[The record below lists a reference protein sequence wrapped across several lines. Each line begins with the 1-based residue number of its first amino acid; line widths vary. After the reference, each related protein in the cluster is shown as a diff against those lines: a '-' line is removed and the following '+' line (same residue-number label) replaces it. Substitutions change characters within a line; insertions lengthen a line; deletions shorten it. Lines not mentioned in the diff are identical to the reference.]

1 MSDDQDG
8 CEWVF
13 LLVPAYLGCPDQR
26 PLNGCVCVYRL
37 THVVLEKRPLNR
49 CRCSVSFSQK
59 MLLLKLACHSSV
71 TISVNGLKCYQYES
85 HVTVVWPIMSCFADW
100 SKCHHVTLS
109 IIICSPLHSHPGWQ
123 YNMTWC
129 SLNANVRFIL
139 HCFCLRLVCFFGI

>member
-13 LLVPAYLGCPDQR
+13 LLVPAYLGCPGPKAVKRLCQ
-26 PLNGCVCVYRL
+26 LVCVYRL

-49 CRCSVSFSQK
+49 CRCSVSFSRK

-85 HVTVVWPIMSCFADW
+85 HVTVV
-100 SKCHHVTLS
+100 
-109 IIICSPLHSHPGWQ
+109 
-123 YNMTWC
+123 
-129 SLNANVRFIL
+129 
-139 HCFCLRLVCFFGI
+139 